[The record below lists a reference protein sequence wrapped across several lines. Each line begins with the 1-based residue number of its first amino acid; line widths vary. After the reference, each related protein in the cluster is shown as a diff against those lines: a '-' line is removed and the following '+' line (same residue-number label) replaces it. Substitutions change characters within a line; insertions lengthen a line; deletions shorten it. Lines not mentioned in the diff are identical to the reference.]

1 MTSTTFQGGW
11 GVPGAGDAVETSERE
26 IFWGGDWGKGQI
38 LTASASYSSTLA
50 DAGNTPTSDIR
61 PGLLVGKITST
72 GELAAWDADNSDGTQ
87 NIWGI
92 NFLDLR
98 MIDFNATASDR
109 IAPVCLR
116 APLKASQLLIQ
127 GTALTS
133 HVDEYLARRQLHAM
147 GCILD
152 DDPQGFLAGAGGR
165 IVTSADADYTV
176 VGDQNGTTFF
186 FTYTDATSTTIT
198 LPTIAPGLEFW
209 FVRAANSAEDYIITS
224 AEGDNVVVINDLSAT
239 SITWTTTAEMIGNT
253 IHARSVYIGTTL
265 KWLFDVPVI
274 PFGTGVTGAPAYAIG
289 T

>member
-50 DAGNTPTSDIR
+50 DAGNTPTTDIR
-61 PGLLVGKITST
+61 PGLLVGKITSS
-72 GELAAWDADNSDGTQ
+72 GELAAWDADNNDGTQ
-87 NIWGI
+87 NIWGV

-109 IAPVCLR
+109 VAPVCFR

-133 HVDEYLARRQLHAM
+133 HVDEYLARRQLHAL

-152 DDPQGFLAGAGGR
+152 DDPQGFLAGAGSR
-165 IVTSADADYTV
+165 VAHVTGTTDVLT
-176 VGDQNGTTFF
+176 GDENGTTLFYNNAASV
-186 FTYTDATSTTIT
+186 TVT
-198 LPTIAPGLEFW
+198 LPTIAAGLEYTLMR
-209 FVRAANSAEDYIITS
+209 VGDEELVIAS
-224 AEGDNVVVINDLSAT
+224 AEGDNIISVNDLSADSVT
-239 SITWTTTAEMIGNT
+239 FTTANEHLGT
-253 IHARSVYIGTTL
+253 GVRVRGVYVSTTL
-265 KWLFDVPVI
+265 KWIVEVMTVPAATAV
-274 PFGTGVTGAPAYAIG
+274 GTDLSAVTYAVA